1 MFDVNDQEKTSN
13 TSDKQCHLRKNRS
26 GYCVTTVRIGE
37 TIHAGTFPQS
47 PTPSEISFFF
57 FTNPAHSET
66 VREQGWTPVLLDPAE
81 IPFIPTSGPRE
92 MPELGW
98 TENDVD
104 NMRAKYVKILSH
116 MIPELA
122 SCELVLYVDT
132 KIQLSNDIVYGAITK
147 MENIGRSRP
156 SGLCAVL
163 AQHFRTPEK
172 SFEQEVAA
180 SYKQERY
187 TRFRPAID
195 KQREFHVK
203 ANDSFDGLLH
213 AGGLHIFNLSN
224 LDAVQFQKTWWNET
238 VAYSIQ
244 DQLSLFFQLEKFQHC
259 FTSWARYT
267 DLAAFGDISYDTL
280 QRNGG
285 AGEWDTYGE
294 GSGYETRR
302 I

>member
-1 MFDVNDQEKTSN
+1 MIFLMYARMFDVNDQDKTNNTSN
-13 TSDKQCHLRKNRS
+13 ATTQCRLRKNRS
-26 GYCVTTVRIGE
+26 GFCVTTVRIGE
-37 TIHAGTFPQS
+37 TMHAGPFRQS

-57 FTNPAHSET
+57 ITNPAHSET
-66 VREQGWTPVLLDPAE
+66 VRQHGWTPVVLDPAE
-81 IPFIPTSGPRE
+81 IPFTPTSGPRE

-98 TENDVD
+98 TDNDVD

-132 KIQLSNDIVYGAITK
+132 KIQLSNDVVYGAITK

-180 SYKQERY
+180 SYNQARY

-213 AGGLHIFNLSN
+213 TGNLHIFNLSN
-224 LDAVQFQKTWWNET
+224 LDAVQFQKSWWNET

-244 DQLSLFFQLEKFQHC
+244 DQLSLFFQLKKFQHC

-267 DLAAFGDISYDTL
+267 DLAAFGNIS
-280 QRNGG
+280 
-285 AGEWDTYGE
+285 
-294 GSGYETRR
+294 
-302 I
+302 